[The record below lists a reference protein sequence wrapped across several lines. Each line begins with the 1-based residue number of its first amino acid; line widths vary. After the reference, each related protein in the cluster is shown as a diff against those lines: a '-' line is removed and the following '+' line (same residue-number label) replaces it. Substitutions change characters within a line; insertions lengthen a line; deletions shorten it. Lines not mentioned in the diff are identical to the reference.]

1 MNGVQTMKIFSILS
15 KIEQLVSES
24 PKPRFN
30 NAGSRRII
38 DEEEL
43 IALLD
48 DLKATIPE
56 DIRRA
61 SGIIAEKEN
70 TLRDANEQA
79 DQIVADA
86 QKEANELHEQAQEA
100 AENVYRQA
108 VAEYEALVQQ
118 ESVYQEAMK
127 RADDLHRA
135 AEENAD
141 SICNGA
147 RAYADDILSD
157 VQRYLNDYMKMI
169 NGNREELDV
178 RRKPVA
184 PELEIPEPDPN
195 RLAAKISEPRRE
207 PVRRPEPVQQ
217 PRPVQP
223 APVEEEDEEE
233 EAPQPKPRKK
243 GFFARMLGIEEV
255 EEDDED
261 DYEEEEAPAPKK
273 KRRGFFSFSDNDD
286 EEE

>member
-15 KIEQLVSES
+15 KIEQLVADS

-43 IALLD
+43 LTLLD

-79 DQIVADA
+79 DEIVAEA
-86 QKEANELHEQAQEA
+86 QKEANELREQAQEA

-108 VAEYEALVQQ
+108 VAEYEGLVS
-118 ESVYQEAMK
+118 ESSVYQSAVK
-127 RADDLHRA
+127 RADDLRQA

-141 SICNGA
+141 SICSGA
-147 RAYADDILSD
+147 RAYADDILAD

-178 RRKPVA
+178 RPKPVA
-184 PELEIPEPDPN
+184 PELNIPEP
-195 RLAAKISEPRRE
+195 EP
-207 PVRRPEPVQQ
+207 
-217 PRPVQP
+217 
-223 APVEEEDEEE
+223 A
-233 EAPQPKPRKK
+233 
-243 GFFARMLGIEEV
+243 
-255 EEDDED
+255 
-261 DYEEEEAPAPKK
+261 APA
-273 KRRGFFSFSDNDD
+273 GGAGMGGMY
-286 EEE
+286 